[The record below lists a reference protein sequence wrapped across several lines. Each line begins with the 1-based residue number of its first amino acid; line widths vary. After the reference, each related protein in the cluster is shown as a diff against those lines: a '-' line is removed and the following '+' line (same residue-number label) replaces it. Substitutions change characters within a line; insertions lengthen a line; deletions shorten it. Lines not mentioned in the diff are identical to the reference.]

1 MTAAMPEVWIVPP
14 HANTNLPVVLCPE
27 QEECLRIAKSVRVLL
42 DHYEDDIKRMRNVAA
57 LHTVGVLNEIAA
69 ALFDPTRRFHEAM
82 TGVESEVCQ
91 RCGKIADADCRC
103 EEF

>member
-1 MTAAMPEVWIVPP
+1 MPEVWIVPP
-14 HANTNLPVVLCPE
+14 HADRTLPVVLCPE
-27 QEECLRIAKSVRVLL
+27 QDECLRIAKSVRVLL

-91 RCGKIADADCRC
+91 RCGKIADADCLC